1 MRITTVTFDL
11 WETLIRD
18 SPESGRPRGALRIDG
33 ALAALRDDG
42 FDYPRDRVAE
52 AVRRCYA
59 LCDEVRQREGDLSF
73 GEQVDLFLRCIDEE
87 MAVRLSP
94 VARARVAQRYADS
107 YIEHPP
113 KVDEHA
119 AAVLAALKGQGLKL
133 ALICN
138 TGATPGVT
146 QRVFLESAGL
156 LHFFGTLTF
165 SDEERLS
172 KPAPRIFHVTLER
185 LSATPAEAVHVG
197 DHPRNDVEGA
207 KRAGLG
213 AIWLRRGD
221 KQLTVAPDARVD
233 TLAQVPEAVARL
245 AA

>member
-1 MRITTVTFDL
+1 
-11 WETLIRD
+11 
-18 SPESGRPRGALRIDG
+18 
-33 ALAALRDDG
+33 
-42 FDYPRDRVAE
+42 
-52 AVRRCYA
+52 
-59 LCDEVRQREGDLSF
+59 VRQNESDLSF
-73 GEQVDLFLRCIDEE
+73 DEQVDLFLRCIDEE
-87 MAVRLSP
+87 MAARLSP

-156 LHFFGTLTF
+156 AHFFGTLTF